1 MEMAMLISKE
11 LTAAINEEIGLE
23 FFASNQYL
31 AMASYFEGL
40 ALKKLAAMFR
50 KQADEERE
58 HAVKFVHYLDET
70 GGAVRIPKVDAPKAD
85 FASVEEA
92 VQVSLDW
99 ELEVTRRINALMAL
113 AIEQKDYAAQD
124 FLRWF
129 VTEQVEEVSTMD
141 NLLKVV
147 KAAGERSLLVV
158 EAYLVHG
165 A

>member
-1 MEMAMLISKE
+1 VLISKE
-11 LTAAINEEIGLE
+11 LTAAINEEIGFEL
-23 FFASNQYL
+23 FASHQYL

-50 KQADEERE
+50 KQGAEERE
-58 HAVKFVHYLDET
+58 HALKFVHYLDET
-70 GGAVRIPKVDAPKAD
+70 GGAVEIPAVKAPRSAFK
-85 FASVEEA
+85 SVEEA

-99 ELEVTRRINALMAL
+99 ELEITRRINALMAM

-129 VTEQVEEVSTMD
+129 VTEQVEEVATMD

-147 KAAGERSLLVV
+147 KAAGERSLIVV
-158 EAYLVHG
+158 EAYLVH
-165 A
+165 AS

>member
-1 MEMAMLISKE
+1 MLISKE
-11 LTAAINEEIGLE
+11 LNAAINEEIGLE
-23 FFASNQYL
+23 LFASHQYL
-31 AMASYFEGL
+31 NMASYFEAL

-50 KQADEERE
+50 KQGDEERD
-58 HAVKFVHYLDET
+58 HGVKFVRYLDET
-70 GGAVRIPKVDAPKAD
+70 GGTVGIPAIQAPRSTFK
-85 FASVEEA
+85 SVEEA
-92 VQVSLDW
+92 IQVSLDW

-129 VTEQVEEVSTMD
+129 VTEQVEEVATMD

-147 KAAGERSLLVV
+147 KAAGERNLIMV

-165 A
+165 AA

>member
-1 MEMAMLISKE
+1 MLISKE
-11 LTAAINEEIGLE
+11 LNAAINEEIGLE
-23 FFASNQYL
+23 FFASHQYL
-31 AMASYFEGL
+31 NMASFFEGL

-50 KQADEERE
+50 KQGDEERE
-58 HAVKFVHYLDET
+58 HAVKFIHYLEET
-70 GGAVRIPKVDAPKAD
+70 GGSVEIPSITAPRAT

-129 VTEQVEEVSTMD
+129 VTEQIEEVNTMD

-147 KAAGERSLLVV
+147 KAAGERSLIVV
-158 EAYLVHG
+158 EAYLVH
-165 A
+165 AN